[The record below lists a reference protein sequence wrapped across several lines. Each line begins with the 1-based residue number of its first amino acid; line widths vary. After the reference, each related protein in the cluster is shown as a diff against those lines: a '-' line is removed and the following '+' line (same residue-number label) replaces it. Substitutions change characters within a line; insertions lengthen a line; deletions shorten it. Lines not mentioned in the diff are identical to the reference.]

1 MPEQDY
7 ELDEISIH
15 APRVGSDARLDAGF
29 GVGREISIHAPRV
42 GSDVFDVD
50 SHKSLAISIHA
61 PRVGSD
67 RSIYSLFPSGWIS
80 IHAPR
85 VGSDL
90 RPPPSQ
96 PGAGGI
102 SIHAPRV
109 GSDRKTDT
117 TAIPAGKFQS
127 TLPVWGATAEI
138 SKDISEKVYNFIYCT
153 KSKMLASAYR
163 PSPKIFSGIFS
174 KIRCEPP

>member
-90 RPPPSQ
+90 RMLLF
-96 PGAGGI
+96 GNVI
-102 SIHAPRV
+102 KHFNPR
-109 GSDRKTDT
+109 
-117 TAIPAGKFQS
+117 
-127 TLPVWGATAEI
+127 
-138 SKDISEKVYNFIYCT
+138 
-153 KSKMLASAYR
+153 
-163 PSPKIFSGIFS
+163 SPCGERLLHCPLKKWIM
-174 KIRCEPP
+174 